1 MQRFSIA
8 RLVYLYGHKITR
20 ENLIRFN
27 LVSELVILVNLHPN
41 IAIGNGFDT
50 NNPVLKV
57 GIQIGMANHLKQLQF
72 HLLSFHYINQLFFP
86 QFLAYRQ
93 PSKHIFLL
101 KVLV

>member
-8 RLVYLYGHKITR
+8 IHGGAGTILPHLLTTEKEKAYRDGLHDAINAGKKI
-20 ENLIRFN
+20 
-27 LVSELVILVNLHPN
+27 
-41 IAIGNGFDT
+41 
-50 NNPVLKV
+50 
-57 GIQIGMANHLKQLQF
+57 LQF